1 MVNSVPKFGVQK
13 FSVVNFY
20 SLPFLRRKL
29 SFIPAVVHN
38 LVCGN
43 ISKKFY
49 FLRIPLP
56 PLTKMP
62 SETNV
67 ALLQCELK
75 VDGLDVRMGL
85 EISGWG
91 EA

>member
-43 ISKKFY
+43 ISKNNY
-49 FLRIPLP
+49 FWWIPLP
-56 PLTKMP
+56 PLTKTP

-67 ALLQCELK
+67 ALSQRELK